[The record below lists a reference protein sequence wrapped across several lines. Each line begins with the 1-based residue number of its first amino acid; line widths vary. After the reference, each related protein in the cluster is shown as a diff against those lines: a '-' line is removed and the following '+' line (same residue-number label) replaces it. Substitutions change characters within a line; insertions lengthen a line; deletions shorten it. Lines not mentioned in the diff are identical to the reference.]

1 MRTKNCTARTV
12 WMISILT
19 CLIMTA
25 SVGAADFDD
34 APFRRHDAE
43 STVRL
48 DYSKWAKFLNAYV
61 RADADGIHRVDY
73 GEVGELETK
82 RLGAMIAELAKID
95 PGTLNR
101 DEQMAYWINLYN
113 AVTVK
118 VVLDHHPVD
127 SIRDIALPPAGEGG
141 GPWDAALVEVLGRSL
156 SLNDIEHR
164 ILRPI
169 WQDERIHYA
178 VNCAA
183 LGCPN
188 LAAVPYTGRHV
199 DGLLD
204 RAATTFVNHRRAVS
218 IERGVLRLSSLFDWY
233 SDDFGADREEL
244 IEHLVE
250 FARPEL
256 VEQLEGFEG
265 EIAYAYDWALNGF

>member
-1 MRTKNCTARTV
+1 MERIGVAFFFALALMIGPATAQDV
-12 WMISILT
+12 D
-19 CLIMTA
+19 
-25 SVGAADFDD
+25 DFDD

-43 STVRL
+43 STSRF

-73 GEVGELETK
+73 AAVGELETK
-82 RLGAMIAELAKID
+82 RLGAMIDELAAVD
-95 PGTLNR
+95 PGTLSR

-118 VVLDHHPVD
+118 TVLDHHPVE

-141 GPWDAALVEVLGRSL
+141 GPWDAPLVEVLGRRL

-169 WQDERIHYA
+169 WADARIHYA

-204 RAATTFVNHRRAVS
+204 RAAAAFVNHRRAVRF
-218 IERGVLRLSSLFDWY
+218 EHARLHLSSLFEWY
-233 SDDFGADREEL
+233 ADDFGADLEERL
-244 IEHLVE
+244 EHLAE
-250 FARPEL
+250 HAREPL
-256 VEQLEGFEG
+256 ALRLEAFDG
-265 EIAYAYDWALNGF
+265 EIVYDYDWALNGF